1 MEDLPG
7 RARKKT
13 LSGQTSGLVY
23 NIQKFAI
30 HDGPGIRTLVY
41 MKGCPLNCLWCSSP
55 QSQKPCPEIMYLEV
69 NCKKCGR
76 CVEACPQGAMS
87 LSEEGIQINRELCT
101 NCGLCAERCLNGAL
115 DLVGKKMSVEE
126 LFQEVK
132 GDSGFYRR
140 SGGGVT
146 VGGGEPTM
154 QYKYVSQF
162 LKQCQAHYLHTAI
175 ETCGYAS
182 WDHLRL
188 MLEGVDLVYFDIK
201 HMDSKTHKK
210 ITGVSNRLILANA
223 RKIAQIR
230 PLIIR
235 IPLVPGC
242 NDSEKNILATAG
254 FAAKLGKNLLR
265 IELLPYHKY
274 GTQTYARIGR
284 EYPLKGLEPPA
295 EGQMEKLKKLIE
307 SCGIRVQV
315 GG

>member
-1 MEDLPG
+1 MEDLSG
-7 RARKKT
+7 RERKKT
-13 LSGQTSGLVY
+13 LMGQTTGLVY

-30 HDGPGIRTLVY
+30 HDGPGIRTLIY

-55 QSQKPCPEIMYLEV
+55 QSQKSSPEIMYLEV

-76 CVEACPQGAMS
+76 CVEACPQEVMS
-87 LSEEGIQINRELCT
+87 LSDEGIQINRELCT

-132 GDSGFYRR
+132 RDSGFYRR

-154 QYKYVSQF
+154 QYKYVSEF
-162 LKQCQAHYLHTAI
+162 LKECQAHYLNTAI

-182 WDHLRL
+182 WEHLRL
-188 MLEGVDLVYFDIK
+188 MLENVDLVYFDIK
-201 HMDSKTHKK
+201 HMDSNTHKK
-210 ITGVSNRLILANA
+210 ITGVPNRLILANA

-242 NDSEKNILATAG
+242 NDSEENILATAR
-254 FAAKLGKNLLR
+254 FAARLGKNLLR
-265 IELLPYHKY
+265 IELLAYHKY
-274 GTQTYARIGR
+274 GTQTYSRIGR
-284 EYPLKGLEPPA
+284 EYQLKGLEPPA

-307 SCGIRVQV
+307 SCGIRVQI